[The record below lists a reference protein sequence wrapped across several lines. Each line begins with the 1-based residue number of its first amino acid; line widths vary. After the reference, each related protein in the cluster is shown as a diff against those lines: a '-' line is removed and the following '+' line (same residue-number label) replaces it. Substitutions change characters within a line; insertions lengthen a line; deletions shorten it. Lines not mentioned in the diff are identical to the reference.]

1 MMNKTNRG
9 KEEDEIDRISNLPK
23 DIIHEIFKDMSFR
36 EVTRTCVLSK
46 KWRKFWTAHPNL
58 ILDRQFFQETIGN
71 RRMIEYNYFG
81 DIIDKILLQHLGS
94 IDKFA
99 LDMSI
104 FYFYN
109 WDLDHWLLNVTIKN
123 VKEVIIDN
131 YNHDPFTLP
140 FCIFNCSTLT
150 YLYITNCI
158 VKPPYPTILFPNL
171 LELNLKSIN
180 FSQDIANHVFN
191 IPLLSTLTFTSCNGI
206 HFLNI
211 SAPKIEFL
219 TIYKSHK
226 ICANFLEHFQNVR
239 VLCIV
244 IFIGEESANYEQERF
259 ITWSR
264 LLFLCSNL
272 RGLALSNSCIGL
284 LGAEIIP
291 KRFPFKAYHLEDVNL
306 RVEFGDIDQVSGVLS
321 LIRSSPNL
329 RSLEIDVFSSG
340 RSIEV
345 THYLA
350 DPNCVDQQFERLEC
364 VEVTEFQG
372 TTSEVIFLKLILANS
387 PSLSKMIVGSYDEL
401 DVGEVRGFYEQLR
414 MSLNTLLL
422 FCSDMR
428 FFHIKAQYNVEV
440 HQ

>member
-1 MMNKTNRG
+1 MMNKIKR
-9 KEEDEIDRISNLPK
+9 DEIDRISNLPK
-23 DIIHEIFKDMSFR
+23 EIIHQIFKDMSFR
-36 EVTRTCVLSK
+36 EVIRTCVLSK
-46 KWRKFWTAHPNL
+46 KWRKFWIAHPNL

-81 DIIDKILLQHLGS
+81 DIVDKFLLQHIGS
-94 IDKFA
+94 IDKFT

-104 FYFYN
+104 ISFDN
-109 WDLDHWLLNVTIKN
+109 RDLDHWLLNVTIKN
-123 VKEVIIDN
+123 VKEVILDN
-131 YNHDPFTLP
+131 YDNNPCTLP

-171 LELNLKSIN
+171 LELNLKSIK
-180 FSQDIANHVFN
+180 FSQDIANHFFN
-191 IPLLSTLTFTSCNGI
+191 IPLLSTLTFTSCSGI

-211 SAPKIEFL
+211 FAPKVEFL

-226 ICANFLEHFQNVR
+226 ICANFLENFTNVK

-244 IFIGEESANYEQERF
+244 IFIGEESENYEQERF

-284 LGAEIIP
+284 LGAENIP

-306 RVEFGDIDQVSGVLS
+306 RVEFGDIDQVSGVFS

-340 RSIEV
+340 SSIEV
-345 THYLA
+345 TDYLA
-350 DPNCVDQQFERLEC
+350 DPDCVDQQFERLEY

-372 TTSEVIFLKLILANS
+372 TTSELIFLKLILANS

-401 DVGEVRGFYEQLR
+401 DVGKVRRVYELLR
-414 MSLNTLLL
+414 LSPNA
-422 FCSDMR
+422 SPR
-428 FFHIKAQYNVEV
+428 VEIV
-440 HQ
+440 VIPYDRDL